1 MLPYSENIDDLVTQL
16 EEDEIEQ
23 TKTFAIKSLPTSNQ
37 FTELTWDSLIGGMID
52 DVSALKQSIY
62 LLLSIEA
69 DKFIIYPYTYGIQTL
84 DLIGKP
90 SYYVVALL
98 PERIKS
104 ALMNDNRIVDVS
116 DFEFEINKNKI
127 RVQFV
132 VNTIYGS
139 MNEETVV
146 VY

>member
-1 MLPYSENIDDLVTQL
+1 MLPYSENIDDLVAQL

-23 TKTFAIKSLPTSNQ
+23 TKTFAIKSLPTSQ
-37 FTELTWDSLIGGMID
+37 QLTGLESLIGGTID

-62 LLLSIEA
+62 LILNIEA

-104 ALMNDNRIVDVS
+104 ALMNDSRVVDVS

>member
-1 MLPYSENIDDLVTQL
+1 MLPYSENIDDLVAQL

-23 TKTFAIKSLPTSNQ
+23 TKTFAIKSLPTSQ
-37 FTELTWDSLIGGMID
+37 QLTGLESLISGTID

-62 LLLSIEA
+62 LILNIEA
-69 DKFIIYPYTYGIQTL
+69 DKFIIYPYTYGIQTM

-104 ALMNDNRIVDVS
+104 ALMNDNRVVDVS

-132 VNTIYGS
+132 VSTIYGS